1 MGSTGCLVLFFV
13 VVVVPYVFFGRV
25 VPILS
30 STRHP
35 EEQTVRLK
43 IHHGGMFI
51 YKPFNVHING
61 QIVEEEWGW
70 NVDIMSYIDFMKLI
84 NSLGYKSFKCLWY
97 RDPQKALSRGL
108 KPLNC
113 DFNILQLAEDV
124 FGFDVVEVYVD
135 QEVDEQGLVEVQV
148 QGEDEAGV
156 VGEMEVVVEGVMEDY
171 VEAEEDDDDTSG
183 CSEVLDSD
191 FEESWDWT
199 KSLDPQ
205 TFSRS
210 SRPTFETNEVGLTN
224 SDFDDEDGYSD
235 ELDTPDESDDEGPPK
250 VRFPHFK
257 VPENDEDVKFKL
269 KALIAYAVEKWGFIL
284 TMDQAYIA
292 KVRAMEKIEG
302 ATRDQYKH
310 LRSYVAEIIEKNK
323 NNPLKIKCDLT
334 PHGPVFERI
343 YVWLETCKSAFAT
356 TCRPLI
362 GLDGYFLKGEYGG

>member
-124 FGFDVVEVYVD
+124 FGFDVVEV
-135 QEVDEQGLVEVQV
+135 L
-148 QGEDEAGV
+148 
-156 VGEMEVVVEGVMEDY
+156 MNKDY

-257 VPENDEDVKFKL
+257 VPENDEDVKFKVEL
-269 KALIAYAVEKWGFIL
+269 QFINKKQILEAIKTFAIMSKKNMKLWVNKSIQASYWQVVTFKDDRCYFRTAKNSKA
-284 TMDQAYIA
+284 T
-292 KVRAMEKIEG
+292 
-302 ATRDQYKH
+302 
-310 LRSYVAEIIEKNK
+310 
-323 NNPLKIKCDLT
+323 
-334 PHGPVFERI
+334 
-343 YVWLETCKSAFAT
+343 
-356 TCRPLI
+356 
-362 GLDGYFLKGEYGG
+362 LD